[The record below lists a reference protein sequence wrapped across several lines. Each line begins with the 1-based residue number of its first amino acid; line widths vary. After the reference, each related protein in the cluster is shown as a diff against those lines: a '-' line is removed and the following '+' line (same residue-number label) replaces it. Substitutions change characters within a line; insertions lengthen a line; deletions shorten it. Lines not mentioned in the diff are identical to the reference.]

1 MLPVVVVRKYTKE
14 GLRFSRFVISFD
26 PHYGVE
32 DECFP
37 RDWDFREDPRE
48 TDWTNLFEH
57 INNTP
62 GYLEPDVVFE
72 MNEDDLGTE
81 VTTWAFLVGSKEL
94 VAQVERL
101 KEFQLIVGNNDNLS
115 DLLNLLKTVIDTDPN
130 KQVLVW
136 QIFQDLLNEIISQNT
151 PSLIPYGKSEFL
163 IRGIS

>member
-1 MLPVVVVRKYTKE
+1 
-14 GLRFSRFVISFD
+14 
-26 PHYGVE
+26 
-32 DECFP
+32 
-37 RDWDFREDPRE
+37 
-48 TDWTNLFEH
+48 
-57 INNTP
+57 
-62 GYLEPDVVFE
+62 

-101 KEFQLIVGNNDNLS
+101 KEFQLIVGNNGNLS